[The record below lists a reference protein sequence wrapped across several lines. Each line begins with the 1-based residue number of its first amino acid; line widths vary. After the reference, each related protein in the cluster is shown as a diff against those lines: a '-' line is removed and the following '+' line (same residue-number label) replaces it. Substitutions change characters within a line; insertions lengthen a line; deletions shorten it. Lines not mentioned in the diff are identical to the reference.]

1 MPSEL
6 YYEALPS
13 QLKPIHY
20 DLSVFDLNLDNDTY
34 NGVVV
39 IDLQVVEETDELH
52 LHYRDLKIGE
62 IKVKVEERSIE
73 AKVASTDEKKEFFVV
88 KFSEQVFPK
97 DEKIQATITYSGII
111 QTNMAGLYKSSYK
124 ENGETKYMMLTQ
136 FEATDARRA
145 FPCMDEPALKATFV
159 VHITSDA
166 HYTVLGNTPVEKVEE
181 KGDKKITSFQKTP
194 IMSTYLLAWA
204 LGELE
209 YIEGFTEDKYF
220 NDKPLPVRIYTT
232 NGYTKDAEFA
242 LSLAPRIVDYFS
254 KIFEIK
260 YPLPKL
266 DLLAVHSFSHN
277 AMENWGLITY
287 RSTALL
293 YNPDTSDPEYKQK
306 VAYVVAHEI
315 AHQWF
320 GNLVTMQWWDELWLN
335 EGFAT
340 WVGYAAVDYLFPEWD
355 MFSAFA
361 SSSLQTA
368 LKLDGLRN
376 SHPIKVPVVS
386 ALEIDQL
393 FDQIS
398 YLKGAST
405 ILMLS
410 AYLGTGIFLKGVAHY
425 LNANKYGNATS
436 LALWKSL
443 SETSGHPVAKM
454 MESWIN
460 KIGFPVINVEQEGK
474 NLVLKQSRFL
484 NGGGVK
490 PEDDQTVWWVPLNAC
505 GDNVQLLKEDIIDK
519 KVTTIENYTVEGF
532 FKLNQDSQAVIR
544 VDYSPDILQ
553 NNVFPYFDKLSS
565 KDKVG
570 VIADVASI
578 AMSGNEN
585 TDTITFLELVKSIV
599 LDSDKIGES
608 YVAWLELCSR
618 LSSLKTTFSGEDE
631 ELSEKLVSFIQ
642 KVYAKLAVK
651 LLSEQVEVNDVL
663 KAKLKAQILNSAAT
677 YHVPEVKQMAETYF
691 DGWKQSKII
700 DPAMRYF
707 TFSSILS
714 SSAVTEDDVKVVMD
728 EVINPSA
735 LDSREVAL
743 SALGNILSPE
753 LAKNIISTLTDI
765 NIVPVMDAHFLAGN
779 ISKNTAVRDLLWE
792 FIKENYSTLHKLMS
806 TNMVVLDRFIRFTL
820 GNYQL
825 EAMADDVEA
834 FFKDRD
840 VNGFERSLS
849 QVLDY
854 IRINA
859 AWFKRDHVRVKE
871 WLTKNNF

>member
-1 MPSEL
+1 MTTEL
-6 YYEALPS
+6 YYEALPP
-13 QLKPIHY
+13 QLVPRHY
-20 DLSVFDLNLDNDTY
+20 DVSVFDFDLEKDSY
-34 NGVVV
+34 NGKVV
-39 IDLQVVEETDELH
+39 IELDIVEETDELH
-52 LHYRDLKIGE
+52 LHYRDLEIGD
-62 IKVKVEERSIE
+62 IKANVEGRE
-73 AKVASTDEKKEFFVV
+73 VGASVTDQFQKKEYFVI
-88 KFSEQVFPK
+88 KFAEKVSPKGSKVQVTVSFK
-97 DEKIQATITYSGII
+97 GII
-111 QTNMAGLYKSSYK
+111 QTNMAGIYKSSYK
-124 ENGETKYMMLTQ
+124 EDGQTKFMILTQ

-159 VHITSDA
+159 VNITSD
-166 HYTVLGNTPVEKVEE
+166 HGYTVLGNTPVEKLQE
-181 KGDKKITSFQKTP
+181 KGDQKITTFQKTP

-204 LGELE
+204 IGEFE
-209 YIEGFTEDKYF
+209 YIEGFTSEKYY

-232 NGYTKDAEFA
+232 KGYTRDAELA
-242 LSLAPRIVDYFS
+242 LSLAPKIVDYFS

-266 DLLAVHSFSHN
+266 DLLAVHAFSHN

-293 YNPDTSDPEYKQK
+293 YNPNTSDPEYKQK

-355 MFSAFA
+355 IFSAFV
-361 SSSLQTA
+361 STSLQTA

-376 SHPIKVPVVS
+376 SHPIKVPVENAS
-386 ALEIDQL
+386 QIDQL

-410 AYLGTGIFLKGVAHY
+410 TYLGTGTFLKGVAHY

-443 SETSGHPVAKM
+443 TETSGQPVDKM
-454 MESWIN
+454 MESWIT
-460 KIGFPVINVEQEGK
+460 KIGFPVIEVAHQNGD
-474 NLVLKQSRFL
+474 LVLKQSRFL

-490 PEDDQTVWWVPLNAC
+490 PEDDETIWWVPLNAD
-505 GDNVQLLKEDIIDK
+505 GDNVDQLDRDSIDLREA
-519 KVTTIENYTVEGF
+519 TIKNFDLSGF
-532 FKLNQDSQAVIR
+532 FKLNKDSQIVVR
-544 VDYSPDILQ
+544 VDYSLEIFSNHVL
-553 NNVFPYFDKLSS
+553 PYFKKLSS

-570 VIADVASI
+570 IIADVASI
-578 AMSGNEN
+578 AISGNEHTN
-585 TDTITFLELVKSIV
+585 TITFLDLVKSIV
-599 LDSDKIGES
+599 LDDDKIGES

-618 LSSLKTTFSGEDE
+618 LSSLKTTFSGEDK
-631 ELSEKLVSFIQ
+631 ELSEQITHFIR
-642 KVYAKLAVK
+642 KVYSKLAIK
-651 LLSEQVEVNDVL
+651 LLSEEVDANDVL
-663 KAKLKAQILNSAAT
+663 KTKLKAHILNSAAT
-677 YHVPEVKQMAETYF
+677 YQVPEVKQLAHSYF
-691 DGWKQSKII
+691 GGWKQSKTI
-700 DPAMRYF
+700 DPALRYF
-707 TFSSILS
+707 TFSSVLS
-714 SSAVTEDDVKVVMD
+714 SLDVTEDDVKVVLD

-743 SALGNILSPE
+743 SALGNISSVE
-753 LAKNIISTLTDI
+753 LAKNIIATLIDI
-765 NIVPVMDAHFLAGN
+765 NVVPVMDAHFLAGN
-779 ISKNTAVRDLLWE
+779 LSKNTVVRDLLWE
-792 FIKENYSTLHKLMS
+792 FMKENYTTLHKLMS

-825 EAMADDVEA
+825 DAMAEDVEE
-834 FFKDRD
+834 FFKDKD
-840 VNGFERSLS
+840 VAGFERSLS

-859 AWFKRDHVRVKE
+859 AWLKRDQELVKK
-871 WLTKNNF
+871 WLTAHDF

>member
-1 MPSEL
+1 MSAEI
-6 YYEALPS
+6 YYESLPT
-13 QLKPIHY
+13 QLKPRHY
-20 DLSVFDLNLDNDTY
+20 DVSVFDLNLDSDTY
-34 NGVVV
+34 NGKVV
-39 IDLQVVEETDELH
+39 IDLDIVEETDELH
-52 LHYRDLKIGE
+52 LHYRDLTIGLIE
-62 IKVKVEERSIE
+62 AVVAERSIE
-73 AKVASTDEKKEFFVV
+73 ASLASKDLKTETFVIKFAEKFQPLDSTVRVIVNF
-88 KFSEQVFPK
+88 
-97 DEKIQATITYSGII
+97 SGII
-111 QTNMAGLYKSSYK
+111 QTNMAGMYKSLYK
-124 ENGETKYMMLTQ
+124 EDGQTKYMISTQ

-145 FPCMDEPALKATFV
+145 FPCIDEPALKATFV
-159 VHITSDA
+159 VHITSES

-181 KGDKKITSFQKTP
+181 KGDQKITTFQKTP
-194 IMSTYLLAWA
+194 VMSTYLLAWA
-204 LGELE
+204 LGDFE
-209 YIEGFTEDKYF
+209 YIEGFTEDNYY
-220 NDKPLPVRIYTT
+220 NDKPLPIRIYTT
-232 NGYTKDAEFA
+232 KGYTRDAELA
-242 LSLAPRIVDYFS
+242 LFLAPKIVDYFS
-254 KIFEIK
+254 KIFKIK

-266 DLLAVHSFSHN
+266 DLLAVHAFSHN

-293 YNPDTSDPEYKQK
+293 YNEKTSDPEYKQK

-355 MFSAFA
+355 IM
-361 SSSLQTA
+361 SSFVSTSLQTA

-376 SHPIKVPVVS
+376 SHPIKVPVMN

-410 AYLGTGIFLKGVAHY
+410 AYLGTGTFLDGVAHY

-443 SETSGHPVAKM
+443 SEISGQPIDKM
-454 MESWIN
+454 MESWIT
-460 KIGFPVINVEQEGK
+460 KIGFPVIHVKQEEDK
-474 NLVLKQSRFL
+474 LLLSQSRFL
-484 NGGGVK
+484 NGGDVK
-490 PEDDQTVWWVPLNAC
+490 PEDDETIWWVPLNAC
-505 GDNVQLLKEDIIDK
+505 GDNADKLTTDFIDK
-519 KVTTIENYTVEGF
+519 KEAVIENFKIEGF
-532 FKLNQDSQAVIR
+532 FKLNQDSQTVVR
-544 VDYSPDILQ
+544 VDYSPEILQ
-553 NNVFPYFDKLSS
+553 SNVLPYFNKLSS

-578 AMSGNEN
+578 AISGDDRTN
-585 TDTITFLELVKSIV
+585 TITFLELVKSIV
-599 LDSDKIGES
+599 LDNEHIGES

-618 LSSLKTTFSGEDE
+618 LSSLETTFSGNDK
-631 ELSEKLVSFIQ
+631 ELDQKLTNFISL
-642 KVYAKLAVK
+642 VYSKLAVK
-651 LLSEQVEVNDVL
+651 LLNEDVNATDVL
-663 KAKLKAQILNSAAT
+663 KSKLKAQILNSAAT
-677 YHVPEVKQMAETYF
+677 YQVPEVKELARSNF
-691 DGWKQSKII
+691 GNWKLSRVI
-700 DPAMRYF
+700 DPALRYF
-707 TFSSILS
+707 TFSSVLS
-714 SSAVTEDDVKVVMD
+714 SEDVTEDDVKVVMD

-743 SALGNILSPE
+743 SALGNISSRE
-753 LAKNIISTLTDI
+753 LVRKIIASLVDV

-779 ISKNTAVRDLLWE
+779 LSKNTAVRDILWE
-792 FIKENYSTLHKLMS
+792 FMKENYDTIYKLMS

-825 EAMADDVEA
+825 EAMADDVEE

-840 VNGFERSLS
+840 VKGFERSLA

-859 AWFKRDHVRVKE
+859 AWYKRDNALVKE
-871 WLTKNNF
+871 WLTKHNF

>member
-62 IKVKVEERSIE
+62 IKVKVGERSIE
-73 AKVASTDEKKEFFVV
+73 AKVASIDEKKEFFVV